1 MAIIPHPACPCHG
14 SRAIMDSMKSY
25 RADAARRKMR
35 DVLTAA
41 EHGEHVQIQRY
52 DTPTAIVVSP
62 QWFKRALECLGEP
75 MPVFE
80 EVGP

>member
-1 MAIIPHPACPCHG
+1 
-14 SRAIMDSMKSY
+14 
-25 RADAARRKMR
+25 MR